1 MVRNLP
7 GPPKLFGVFNLP
19 RHQEVRCWL
28 LSLEP
33 SAPAS
38 SCRSWSDRA
47 CLKASPCTLTAWL
60 AVGTTVLMRAHIHR
74 LTILLLTH
82 VRRTRS
88 PCISRVEQRPCD
100 RAYYLIEPSLHAAHS
115 ALHLISGPAWCGRPR
130 GLWPEGGGGSIPP
143 WAPTLGCRDPLPNPH
158 PHPHLIAV

>member
-1 MVRNLP
+1 M
-7 GPPKLFGVFNLP
+7 
-19 RHQEVRCWL
+19 
-28 LSLEP
+28 
-33 SAPAS
+33 
-38 SCRSWSDRA
+38 
-47 CLKASPCTLTAWL
+47 
-60 AVGTTVLMRAHIHR
+60 GTTVLMRAHMHR

-143 WAPTLGCRDPLPNPH
+143 WAPTLGCRDPLPGAKPRAREDSPVFSGSSLSSITSTIFTLVTDTHNFSYQTGTEKSYLGEPA
-158 PHPHLIAV
+158 L